1 LEMGTRMPILC
12 RVSSALSTALLE
24 WILMLLLFIDAVYSF
39 LVTRFARLCRLP
51 APCPLC
57 SRLDH
62 VLGNEKPC
70 FYRELICKTHKSE
83 ISSLAF
89 CRLHQKLAGAQSM
102 CEGCCEKTSDDD
114 KADEPV
120 MDINELDSNQRNDDV
135 WNSPPTRICSCCGQH
150 FKQRSVPLSSRKI
163 AELEHT
169 EVVGSPK
176 VYTDYSVAGQ
186 VDESESLEPKDIYHQ
201 SDYTSHERDS
211 LLQMTSDSEV
221 EVPCAH
227 DVKSSHSSE
236 ANVTEEDFQEDAACE
251 QSVLPFPETIKES
264 ERKVE
269 EELNVTDACDTSS
282 VCPGADDH
290 PDSVDGD
297 RMEEKESLLTKWASQ
312 HVPILVSEDSGL
324 KDADLAQIPAASSD
338 ELPQILGET
347 EPSQN
352 TNEGKTDP
360 FTSQFTILE
369 EHYAVSGE
377 RNIKDN
383 LEQVQGR
390 EITGRSSGEF
400 PQRRTSATVPD
411 IIELAPQNTHHVA
424 SEDTD
429 VKDDCGD
436 IRVSQ
441 AGADSKAIGEA
452 EGCTKK
458 IEPAGDMG
466 THELIVQDPS
476 NTGPKDCIDKD
487 YVDEAHI
494 PAVAVRSS
502 GEVPHD
508 HGTIEEYPKTSE
520 ATVERRPSLSTQI
533 SMNEAYRL
541 AIGGK
546 SSLPSPTLTD
556 VILGKDSTS
565 SINEE
570 LRLLLSQLSASRGLE
585 APWVDPG
592 PSPRAYGRGDELV
605 VQNITNRI
613 SLERN
618 TSGLES
624 LDGSIVSEMEG
635 ESTID
640 RLRRQV
646 DLDRKS
652 IHLLCRELEEERNA
666 SAIAASQALAMI
678 TKLQDEKAAMQM
690 EASHYQR
697 MMEEQAEYDGEAL
710 AKANELLAEREQ
722 QIEEL
727 EVELEN
733 YRRQYGD
740 EPTKKQAKAPFK
752 QENADT
758 ALFEE
763 GGLEVPMVNAPRG
776 TNSLVSFE
784 EERAY
789 IATSL
794 RKLEQKLQSYSN
806 NSTSDDFSSSDA
818 IEDDLSNRAS
828 VAEDGSLHHQDN
840 SRKTGEQISSG
851 KGASSSVLSGEVDLT
866 TVQEEIASLN
876 RRLKTLEGD
885 RNFLE
890 HSINSLRNG
899 TEGLMFIQE
908 IACNLRELR
917 AIAID
922 KI

>member
-1 LEMGTRMPILC
+1 MGTRMPILR

-39 LVTRFARLCRLP
+39 LVTRFARFCRLP
-51 APCPLC
+51 APCPFC

-70 FYRELICKTHKSE
+70 FYRELICKNHKSE

-89 CRLHQKLAGAQSM
+89 CRLHQKLASAQSM

-114 KADEPV
+114 KADEPA
-120 MDINELDSNQRNDDV
+120 MDASGLDSTRRNC
-135 WNSPPTRICSCCGQH
+135 PPILICSCCGQH
-150 FKQRSVPLSSRKI
+150 FKQRSIPLSSRKI
-163 AELEHT
+163 AQLEHT
-169 EVVGSPK
+169 EAIGSPK

-186 VDESESLEPKDIYHQ
+186 VDESLEPRDIYHQ
-201 SDYTSHERDS
+201 RDYTSHERDS
-211 LLQMTSDSEV
+211 LLQMTSDSEI

-227 DVKSSHSSE
+227 DVKSSHSFE
-236 ANVTEEDFQEDAACE
+236 ANVMEEDLQEDAACE
-251 QSVLPFPETIKES
+251 QPLLHSPELIKES
-264 ERKVE
+264 ERNVE
-269 EELNVTDACDTSS
+269 MEVNVTEAYDTSS
-282 VCPGADDH
+282 ACPGAVEH
-290 PDSVDGD
+290 PDSRINGV

-312 HVPILVSEDSGL
+312 KIPILKEDSGL
-324 KDADLAQIPAASSD
+324 KDADISQIPAAEND
-338 ELPQILGET
+338 ELPQTLGET
-347 EPSQN
+347 EPSQS
-352 TNEGKTDP
+352 TNEDNTDP
-360 FTSQFTILE
+360 FRSQFTILE
-369 EHYAVSGE
+369 EHYVVSGE
-377 RNIKDN
+377 RNINDN
-383 LEQVQGR
+383 LERVYGP
-390 EITGRSSGEF
+390 EITGRSGGEL
-400 PQRRTSATVPD
+400 PQRSASATDPD
-411 IIELAPQNTHHVA
+411 ITELAPKKTHHVA
-424 SEDTD
+424 SEDAD
-429 VKDDCGD
+429 IKDDCGN
-436 IRVSQ
+436 ICVSQ
-441 AGADSKAIGEA
+441 VGADSETNGEV
-452 EGCTKK
+452 EGCVKK
-458 IEPAGDMG
+458 IESPDDMG
-466 THELIVQDPS
+466 THKLAVQDPS
-476 NTGPKDCIDKD
+476 DKG
-487 YVDEAHI
+487 YVEKAHM
-494 PAVAVRSS
+494 PAAATRSGS
-502 GEVPHD
+502 EVPQD
-508 HGTIEEYPKTSE
+508 HGAVEEYPKTSE

-541 AIGGK
+541 AIGSK
-546 SSLPSPTLTD
+546 SSLPSPTLMD

-605 VQNITNRI
+605 VQNITKRI

-618 TSGLES
+618 ASGLES

-635 ESTID
+635 ESAID

-678 TKLQDEKAAMQM
+678 TKLQDEKAAMHM

-697 MMEEQAEYDGEAL
+697 MMEDQAEYDSEAL

-733 YRRQYGD
+733 YRRQYGG
-740 EPTKKQAKAPFK
+740 EPIEKQAKA
-752 QENADT
+752 
-758 ALFEE
+758 LEE
-763 GGLEVPMVNAPRG
+763 GGLEVPMINTPRG

-806 NSTSDDFSSSDA
+806 NSASDDLSGSDA
-818 IEDDLSNRAS
+818 IEDDLSNK
-828 VAEDGSLHHQDN
+828 AEDSSLHRQDR
-840 SRKTGEQISSG
+840 SRKTEEHISSD
-851 KGASSSVLSGEVDLT
+851 KGASSSVLSGEVDLI

-899 TEGLMFIQE
+899 TEGLMFIEE

-917 AIAID
+917 AIATD
-922 KI
+922 KK

>member
-1 LEMGTRMPILC
+1 
-12 RVSSALSTALLE
+12 
-24 WILMLLLFIDAVYSF
+24 
-39 LVTRFARLCRLP
+39 
-51 APCPLC
+51 
-57 SRLDH
+57 
-62 VLGNEKPC
+62 
-70 FYRELICKTHKSE
+70 
-83 ISSLAF
+83 
-89 CRLHQKLAGAQSM
+89 M
-102 CEGCCEKTSDDD
+102 CEGCCAKTSDDD

-120 MDINELDSNQRNDDV
+120 MNVSELDSDQGNDDV
-135 WNSPPTRICSCCGQH
+135 MNSSPTRICSCCGQR
-150 FKQRSVPLSSRKI
+150 FKQRSVPLFSRKI
-163 AELEHT
+163 AELEPT
-169 EVVGSPK
+169 EASSLPK
-176 VYTDYSVAGQ
+176 DYMDYSVAGQ
-186 VDESESLEPKDIYHQ
+186 VDESTEPKDIYHQ
-201 SDYTSHERDS
+201 SDSASHERES
-211 LLQMTSDSEV
+211 LIQMISDSEV
-221 EVPCAH
+221 EVPCANG
-227 DVKSSHSSE
+227 VKSSHFCE
-236 ANVTEEDFQEDAACE
+236 TNVMEEDFQEDAACE
-251 QSVLPFPETIKES
+251 QPVLPSPEEVNES
-264 ERKVE
+264 ERKVASV
-269 EELNVTDACDTSS
+269 LNVTDACDTSLACS
-282 VCPGADDH
+282 GGDDH
-290 PDSVDGD
+290 PDHGIDGD
-297 RMEEKESLLTKWASQ
+297 GMEEKESLLTKWTSQ
-312 HVPILVSEDSGL
+312 HVPVLVSEDSGL
-324 KDADLAQIPAASSD
+324 KEIPAASCD

-352 TNEGKTDP
+352 TNEGNADP

-377 RNIKDN
+377 RKIKDN
-383 LEQVQGR
+383 LEQVHGS
-390 EITGRSSGEF
+390 EITGRSNGEF
-400 PQRRTSATVPD
+400 SQRTTNPD
-411 IIELAPQNTHHVA
+411 ITEFAPQNTHHVA
-424 SEDTD
+424 SEDAD
-429 VKDDCGD
+429 VKDDCED

-441 AGADSKAIGEA
+441 AGADSDAVGKV

-458 IEPAGDMG
+458 IEPTDDMG
-466 THELIVQDPS
+466 THELIVQEPS
-476 NTGPKDCIDKD
+476 DTGPKDFIDKD
-487 YVDEAHI
+487 YVDKAHI
-494 PAVAVRSS
+494 PAVAVRSR
-502 GEVPHD
+502 GEVPQD
-508 HGTIEEYPKTSE
+508 HGTAEECPKTSE

-541 AIGGK
+541 AIGSK

-585 APWVDPG
+585 TPWVDPG
-592 PSPRAYGRGDELV
+592 PSPRAYGRGDELI
-605 VQNITNRI
+605 VQNITKRI

-618 TSGLES
+618 ASGLES
-624 LDGSIVSEMEG
+624 PDGSIVSEMEG

-697 MMEEQAEYDGEAL
+697 MMEEQAEYDSEAL

-727 EVELEN
+727 QVELEN
-733 YRRQYGD
+733 YRSQYGG
-740 EPTKKQAKAPFK
+740 ELIEKQAKAPFK

-758 ALFEE
+758 AVLEE
-763 GGLEVPMVNAPRG
+763 GCLEVPMVKTPRG
-776 TNSLVSFE
+776 TNSFASFE

-794 RKLEQKLQSYSN
+794 RELEQKLQSYSN

-818 IEDDLSNRAS
+818 IEDDLSNKVS
-828 VAEDGSLHHQDN
+828 VAEDRSLHCQDS
-840 SRKTGEQISSG
+840 SRKAEEHIPSG
-851 KGASSSVLSGEVDLT
+851 NSLVLSGDVDLT
-866 TVQEEIASLN
+866 TIQEEIASLN

-899 TEGLMFIQE
+899 TEGLMLIQE

-917 AIAID
+917 AIATD
-922 KI
+922 KK